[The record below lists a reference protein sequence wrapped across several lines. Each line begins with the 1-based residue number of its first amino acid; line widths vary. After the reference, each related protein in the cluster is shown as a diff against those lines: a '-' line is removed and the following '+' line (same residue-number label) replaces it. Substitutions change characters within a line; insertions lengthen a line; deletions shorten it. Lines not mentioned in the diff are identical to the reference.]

1 MNYHLQFGVVAE
13 FISTL
18 MDGLWLTMAL
28 SAVGIAGGFILGV
41 AGAAMISSSRGV
53 PAFALRCYVELFR
66 NTPMLI
72 QLLVLFFGLP
82 SVGIRLSPLAAAM
95 TALVLNN
102 TAYVIE
108 IVRSGIESTHK
119 GQYEAATSLALTP
132 YQALRYVIIPPA
144 LEKVFTPIIS
154 QSVMLMLSTSI
165 VSTIGVSE
173 LTGAAM
179 QISSDTF
186 RALELYLFVA
196 LIYVMINYLL
206 RLILHALKIVLFG
219 RGINSGFFERF
230 SHAFYQQKETV
241 RRNKN
246 A

>member
-13 FISTL
+13 FLSTL

-28 SAVGIAGGFILGV
+28 SVVGIIGGFILGV
-41 AGAAMISSSRGV
+41 TGAAVISTSRGTL
-53 PAFALRCYVELFR
+53 AFSLRCYVELFR

-72 QLLVLFFGLP
+72 QLMVLFFGLP
-82 SVGIRLSPLAAAM
+82 SVGIRLSPLSAAM

-108 IVRSGIESTHK
+108 IVRSGINSIHK

-132 YQALRYVIIPPA
+132 YQTLRYVVVPPA
-144 LEKVFTPIIS
+144 LEKVFTPLIS

-186 RALELYLFVA
+186 RALELYLAVA
-196 LIYVMINYLL
+196 LMYVVLNYLL
-206 RLILHALKIVLFG
+206 QFILHTIKIAIFG
-219 RGINSGFFERF
+219 RGTRKTISARLSALASQNRG
-230 SHAFYQQKETV
+230 TV
-241 RRNKN
+241 GRNKN